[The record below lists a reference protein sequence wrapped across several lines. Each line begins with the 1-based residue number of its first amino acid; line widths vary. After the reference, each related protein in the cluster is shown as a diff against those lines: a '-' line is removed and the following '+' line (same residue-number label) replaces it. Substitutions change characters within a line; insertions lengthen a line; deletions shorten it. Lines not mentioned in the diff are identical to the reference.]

1 MLDTTLCNSYLSV
14 NLQTI
19 INNMQSIQEDI
30 GPDVECIPVLKDN
43 AYCLGAIP
51 IAKALCTYANV
62 RTIAVAQVCEGVEL
76 RQAGLS
82 APAVLVLGGV
92 PERLFPAAVEYGLQL
107 TVFHPSTVYAL
118 EKLAAAQGKRAEVQI
133 KVETGLNRTGAKPG
147 AELGALATALAACP
161 HVRTMGVFSHFSTGE
176 TKESPTAYRQF
187 QLYQQALAQLQA
199 AGIDPPQKHMCNSGG
214 SDWFRASFCN
224 AVRIGRRLYM
234 DNQAEPLTPGTP
246 GAVQEACSW
255 RASVTNLR
263 VVEAGDTVGYD
274 AAWTAPRRTR
284 VATVCVGYGD
294 GLYYPLAE
302 AGGPLLVGEQ
312 RARLLATCMDQCF
325 VDVTDIP
332 CRAGDEV
339 TFFGQSSGGAA
350 MPIQELGKFMHVEG
364 VYFYSFLSPRVARV
378 YEGLEP

>member
-43 AYCLGAIP
+43 AYCLGAVP

-147 AELGALATALAACP
+147 AELGALAAALAACP
-161 HVRTMGVFSHFSTGE
+161 HVR
-176 TKESPTAYRQF
+176 
-187 QLYQQALAQLQA
+187 
-199 AGIDPPQKHMCNSGG
+199 IDPPQKHMCNSGG

-302 AGGPLLVGEQ
+302 AGGPLLVGGQ
-312 RARLLATCMDQCF
+312 KARLLATCMDQCF

>member
-1 MLDTTLCNSYLSV
+1 MLELSLCNSYLAV
-14 NLQTI
+14 NLQKITD
-19 INNMQSIQEDI
+19 NMHSIQQDL
-30 GPDVECIPVLKDN
+30 GPKAECIPVLKDN
-43 AYCLGAIP
+43 AYCLGAVP
-51 IAKALCTYANV
+51 IAKALCAFAGV
-62 RTIAVAQVCEGVEL
+62 RTLAVAQVCEGVEL

-82 APAVLVLGGV
+82 APAILVLGGV
-92 PERLFPAAVEYGLQL
+92 PERLFPTAVQYGLQL

-118 EKLAAAQGKRAEVQI
+118 EMLACAQKTIAQVQI

-147 AELGALATALAACP
+147 AELAALIAALNVCP
-161 HVRTMGVFSHFSTGE
+161 HVQAAGVFSHFSTGE
-176 TKESPTAYRQF
+176 TKESPMAYRQF
-187 QLYQQALAQLQA
+187 RLYEQALEQLLA

-234 DNQAEPLTPGTP
+234 DNQTEPLAPGTP
-246 GAVQEACSW
+246 GAVQEVCSW

-284 VATVCVGYGD
+284 VATVCAGYGD
-294 GLYYPLAE
+294 GVYYPLAE
-302 AGGPLLVGEQ
+302 AGGPLLVGECQ
-312 RARLLATCMDQCF
+312 ANLLATCMDQCF

-332 CRAGDEV
+332 CRVGDEV
-339 TFFGQSSGGAA
+339 TFFGESSNGTP
-350 MPIQELGKFMHVEG
+350 MPIQELGKFLHVEG

>member
-1 MLDTTLCNSYLSV
+1 
-14 NLQTI
+14 
-19 INNMQSIQEDI
+19 
-30 GPDVECIPVLKDN
+30 
-43 AYCLGAIP
+43 
-51 IAKALCTYANV
+51 
-62 RTIAVAQVCEGVEL
+62 
-76 RQAGLS
+76 
-82 APAVLVLGGV
+82 
-92 PERLFPAAVEYGLQL
+92 
-107 TVFHPSTVYAL
+107 
-118 EKLAAAQGKRAEVQI
+118 
-133 KVETGLNRTGAKPG
+133 
-147 AELGALATALAACP
+147 
-161 HVRTMGVFSHFSTGE
+161 MGVFSHFSTGE

-199 AGIDPPQKHMCNSGG
+199 AGIDPLQKHMCNSGG

-312 RARLLATCMDQCF
+312 KARLLATCMDQCF

-339 TFFGQSSGGAA
+339 TFFGQSSGGAPCPSRNSA
-350 MPIQELGKFMHVEG
+350 SSCMWKAYIFTASSLRAWRAYTRDWNRERNICADAPHIKHNIIQEEIRYAEYL
-364 VYFYSFLSPRVARV
+364 
-378 YEGLEP
+378 

>member
-1 MLDTTLCNSYLSV
+1 
-14 NLQTI
+14 
-19 INNMQSIQEDI
+19 
-30 GPDVECIPVLKDN
+30 
-43 AYCLGAIP
+43 
-51 IAKALCTYANV
+51 
-62 RTIAVAQVCEGVEL
+62 
-76 RQAGLS
+76 
-82 APAVLVLGGV
+82 
-92 PERLFPAAVEYGLQL
+92 
-107 TVFHPSTVYAL
+107 
-118 EKLAAAQGKRAEVQI
+118 
-133 KVETGLNRTGAKPG
+133 
-147 AELGALATALAACP
+147 
-161 HVRTMGVFSHFSTGE
+161 
-176 TKESPTAYRQF
+176 
-187 QLYQQALAQLQA
+187 
-199 AGIDPPQKHMCNSGG
+199 MCNSGG

-332 CRAGDEV
+332 CRVGDEV
-339 TFFGQSSGGAA
+339 TFFGQSSGGAT

>member
-1 MLDTTLCNSYLSV
+1 
-14 NLQTI
+14 
-19 INNMQSIQEDI
+19 
-30 GPDVECIPVLKDN
+30 
-43 AYCLGAIP
+43 
-51 IAKALCTYANV
+51 
-62 RTIAVAQVCEGVEL
+62 
-76 RQAGLS
+76 
-82 APAVLVLGGV
+82 
-92 PERLFPAAVEYGLQL
+92 
-107 TVFHPSTVYAL
+107 
-118 EKLAAAQGKRAEVQI
+118 
-133 KVETGLNRTGAKPG
+133 
-147 AELGALATALAACP
+147 
-161 HVRTMGVFSHFSTGE
+161 
-176 TKESPTAYRQF
+176 
-187 QLYQQALAQLQA
+187 
-199 AGIDPPQKHMCNSGG
+199 MCNSGG

>member
-1 MLDTTLCNSYLSV
+1 MQTLTQVVKACSDFLWGVPMLVMLFGTHLFLTVRLRFVQRHTLKAIRLSV
-14 NLQTI
+14 T
-19 INNMQSIQEDI
+19 
-30 GPDVECIPVLKDN
+30 PDK
-43 AYCLGAIP
+43 GS
-51 IAKALCTYANV
+51 
-62 RTIAVAQVCEGVEL
+62 EG
-76 RQAGLS
+76 
-82 APAVLVLGGV
+82 
-92 PERLFPAAVEYGLQL
+92 
-107 TVFHPSTVYAL
+107 
-118 EKLAAAQGKRAEVQI
+118 EVSQF
-133 KVETGLNRTGAKPG
+133 
-147 AELGALATALAACP
+147 GALATALAACP

>member
-43 AYCLGAIP
+43 AYCLGAVP

-147 AELGALATALAACP
+147 AELGALAAALAACP

-176 TKESPTAYRQF
+176 TKESPTAYRQ
-187 QLYQQALAQLQA
+187 
-199 AGIDPPQKHMCNSGG
+199 
-214 SDWFRASFCN
+214 
-224 AVRIGRRLYM
+224 YM